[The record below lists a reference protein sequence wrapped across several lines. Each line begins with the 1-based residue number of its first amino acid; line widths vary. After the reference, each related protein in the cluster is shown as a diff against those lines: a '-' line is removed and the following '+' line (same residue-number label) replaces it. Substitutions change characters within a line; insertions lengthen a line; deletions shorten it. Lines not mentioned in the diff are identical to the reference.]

1 MALKSCPACKKQ
13 VGPRTKK
20 CECGHAFATT
30 EAVPASGQSM
40 TLDPLDKRV
49 AESVGAVKD
58 IISKV
63 EQRTTGD
70 FVSGNRSLPTPPI
83 VVSNDTRR
91 TTISSPDPTPMR
103 HYGGGVIT
111 TPAGKPPH
119 NPKGY
124 KDGWSDGPAS
134 DEVVVEWANN
144 VMDSGGG
151 RYAPAAVVYWARY
164 FWDINGPEFRRVR
177 DVIVRA
183 LRPSQSSHDSADDDM
198 A

>member
-20 CECGHAFATT
+20 CECGHAFAT
-30 EAVPASGQSM
+30 EAVSASGQSM

-58 IISKV
+58 IIARV
-63 EQRTTGD
+63 E
-70 FVSGNRSLPTPPI
+70 NRPATAAVIPNIPS
-83 VVSNDTRR
+83 DTRR
-91 TTISSPDPTPMR
+91 TTISSLTPMR

-111 TPAGKPPH
+111 TPAGAPPH

-124 KDGWSDGPAS
+124 KDGWPDGPAS

-151 RYAPAAVVYWARY
+151 RYAPDAVVYWARY

-177 DVIVRA
+177 DLIVRA
-183 LRPSQSSHDSADDDM
+183 LRPSQPSHDSADDDM